1 MNETSGGLR
10 RSKRAAAIEENEDH
24 GRASEGDQRKGAEI
38 GNQVEIDAHEKM
50 ALSLCGFQH
59 SLRSLV
65 TTKAMNSRGE
75 RWQCI
80 QQCGACCHLS
90 PEERPEALAALS
102 EQQRLQYLAMVGDD
116 GWCIHYDS
124 GGRRC
129 RIYTDRPDFC
139 RVSQLG
145 ELFKIEPDSL
155 DVFAIQ
161 CCRQQ
166 IRSRY
171 GGRSREMRRFNRA
184 QRAHS

>member
-1 MNETSGGLR
+1 MNQALERT
-10 RSKRAAAIEENEDH
+10 AAVEENEDH
-24 GRASEGDQRKGAEI
+24 GWASQGDQCKGAEI

-50 ALSLCGFQH
+50 ALSLSGFQH
-59 SLRSLV
+59 SLPSLV
-65 TTKAMNSRGE
+65 TTTAMNSRGE

-80 QQCGACCHLS
+80 RHCGACCYLS
-90 PEERPEALAALS
+90 PDERQEALAALS
-102 EQQRLQYLAMVGDD
+102 DEQRKRYLAMVGND

-129 RIYTDRPDFC
+129 RIYSDRPEFC

-145 ELFKIEPDSL
+145 ELFDVESDSL
-155 DVFAIQ
+155 DAFAMQ

-171 GGRSREMRRFNRA
+171 GGRSAVMRRFNRA
-184 QRAHS
+184 QRAPN

>member
-1 MNETSGGLR
+1 
-10 RSKRAAAIEENEDH
+10 
-24 GRASEGDQRKGAEI
+24 
-38 GNQVEIDAHEKM
+38 M
-50 ALSLCGFQH
+50 ALSLSGFQH

-65 TTKAMNSRGE
+65 TTMAMNSRGD

-90 PEERPEALAALS
+90 PEQRPEALAALS
-102 EQQRLQYLAMVGDD
+102 EAQRHQYLAMVGDD

-129 RIYTDRPDFC
+129 RIYNDRPDFC
-139 RVSQLG
+139 RVSELG
-145 ELFKIEPDSL
+145 ELFEVDSDSL
-155 DVFAIQ
+155 DAFAIQ

-171 GGRSREMRRFNRA
+171 GGRSMVMRRFNRA
-184 QRAHS
+184 QRAES